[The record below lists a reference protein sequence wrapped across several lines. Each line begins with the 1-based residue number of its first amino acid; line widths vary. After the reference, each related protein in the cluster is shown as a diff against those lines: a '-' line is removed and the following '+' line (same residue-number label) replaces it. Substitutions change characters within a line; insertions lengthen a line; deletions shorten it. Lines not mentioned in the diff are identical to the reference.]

1 MTLRHRVF
9 GPQDAPVVVLS
20 GSLGTT
26 LALWE
31 PQLAALT
38 EEFRVVAYNHP
49 GHGGSGVAPARTVD
63 ALASDVL
70 ALLDELEIEQ
80 ASFCGLS
87 LGGAVGMALAAS
99 APVRVERLVV
109 ACTAARFGEPQ
120 FWLDRAHVARTEG
133 LTAIAD
139 VIVTRWF
146 TPAFAAASPE
156 VPRRFVDT
164 LESTSVEGYARC
176 CEALAA
182 WDFVPRAGAG
192 DTPTLVIAGA
202 DDPVVSIAEAEYLAH
217 GFGAP
222 LITLADTAH
231 LANVESPDAFNEA
244 LLGHLRGRLRPS
256 VAAAAEGR
264 R

>member
-1 MTLRHRVF
+1 
-9 GPQDAPVVVLS
+9 VVILS

-26 LALWE
+26 LELWE

-38 EEFRVVAYNHP
+38 EEFRIIAYNHP
-49 GHGGSGVAPARTVD
+49 GHGGSAVAPGRTVD

-99 APVRVERLVV
+99 TPGRIERLAV
-109 ACTAARFGEPQ
+109 ACAAARFGDPQ
-120 FWLDRAHVARTEG
+120 FWLDRAHRVRTEG
-133 LTAIAD
+133 LTAIAG
-139 VIVTRWF
+139 VVVARWF

-156 VPRRFVDT
+156 VPRRFVET

-182 WDFVPRAGAG
+182 WDFDPRAGAG
-192 DTPTLVIAGA
+192 GTPTLVIAGGN
-202 DDPVVSIAEAEYLAH
+202 DSVVSIAAAEYLAN

-244 LLGHLRGRLRPS
+244 LLGHLRGRL
-256 VAAAAEGR
+256 
-264 R
+264 

>member
-1 MTLRHRVF
+1 MLHHRVL
-9 GPQDAPVVVLS
+9 GPPDAPVVVLS

-26 LALWE
+26 LELWE

-49 GHGGSGVAPARTVD
+49 GHGGSRVTPGRTVD
-63 ALASDVL
+63 ALAGAVL

-99 APVRVERLVV
+99 APARIERLAV
-109 ACTAARFGEPQ
+109 ACAAARFGDPQ
-120 FWLDRAHVARTEG
+120 FWLDRAHRVRTEG
-133 LTAIAD
+133 LTAIAG
-139 VIVTRWF
+139 VVVARWF

-156 VPRRFVDT
+156 VPRRFVET
-164 LESTSVEGYARC
+164 LESTSTEGYARC

-182 WDFVPRAGAG
+182 WDFDPSGAG

-202 DDPVVSIAEAEYLAH
+202 DDPVVSIADAEYLAN

-244 LLGHLRGRLRPS
+244 LLGHLRGRL
-256 VAAAAEGR
+256 
-264 R
+264 